1 MIHYMSD
8 TCKNNW
14 EIDIE
19 KKIYSIKTF
28 CVISA
33 DWDRPNRKFLITSH
47 LFDIDVDECAENRDR
62 CRNGQ
67 CTNTQ
72 GGYFCTCNEG
82 YELTPDK
89 STCVGK
95 YMYFIH

>member
-8 TCKNNW
+8 TCKNDW

-19 KKIYSIKTF
+19 KKIYSKRFAQYLLIETDQTE
-28 CVISA
+28 S
-33 DWDRPNRKFLITSH
+33 FLSLSH

>member
-1 MIHYMSD
+1 MSERND
-8 TCKNNW
+8 W
-14 EIDIE
+14 E
-19 KKIYSIKTF
+19 KISFKQ
-28 CVISA
+28 SA
-33 DWDRPNRKFLITSH
+33 QYLLFETQTESFWSQ
-47 LFDIDVDECAENRDR
+47 LFDLDVDECAENRDR
-62 CRNGQ
+62 CRNGL

-95 YMYFIH
+95 YMYFIHLVLWLTC